1 MSDKENEPPLK
12 HVTNESSGEVIC
24 PACAVTKEDWE
35 LLNTLSEDA
44 KRGINAY
51 GIIQYLNYVIM
62 DGELVHI
69 SELTDVLKTS
79 DN

>member
-1 MSDKENEPPLK
+1 MSDKENEPPHQ
-12 HVTNESSGEVIC
+12 HVKVDSGEQIC
-24 PACAVTKEDWE
+24 PACAVTEQDWE

-69 SELTDVLKTS
+69 SELEPFTTD
-79 DN
+79 N